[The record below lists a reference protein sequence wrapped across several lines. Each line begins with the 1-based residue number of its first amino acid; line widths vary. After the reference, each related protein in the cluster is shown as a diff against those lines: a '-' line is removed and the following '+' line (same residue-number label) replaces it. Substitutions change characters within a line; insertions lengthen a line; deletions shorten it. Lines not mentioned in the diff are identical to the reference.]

1 MDHLYHQIYYKLVG
15 IDLSRQMNRSIL
27 QQSNFTRKLEDDYGA
42 TMSLIAEKQQI
53 RILNFSLYSWIVTE
67 YKKKNIKKILHL
79 LNEANKSKFVT
90 RKLYIVNDH

>member
-1 MDHLYHQIYYKLVG
+1 MSRNDDYTTGNLLDHLYHQIYYKLVG

-53 RILNFSLYSWIVTE
+53 TILNFSLYS
-67 YKKKNIKKILHL
+67 
-79 LNEANKSKFVT
+79 
-90 RKLYIVNDH
+90 